1 MIIFN
6 PSSSRRVAIS
16 LYNNENFYLKNFD
29 YIPFLNVYRKTIPS
43 NTVKKFTPSLDFFNS
58 DLQVALKLAAVTLEN
73 YNFGLI
79 KSLKINDIK
88 FFEPVETYT
97 WSKFITSP
105 QNNVLKTEGNLSLSV
120 ILPYDAESP
129 NSKFL
134 QQIWR
139 LGVYWFVPFFLS
151 TDVYPQNIGGP
162 LFVKKF
168 SISASD
174 SVSIDL
180 SFVGGTAYNLENNFY
195 QNKNWIDFKNYYS
208 LDEIATTGVGFTA
221 PELGINST
229 YSEFRSVFRVAK
241 NYDCLIIIES
251 FSFKKSSNSNIPAEF
266 IGVSTFYEQYSSPAQ
281 TIVFQGNN
289 IYNMTLDID
298 NDLELKYTANDGVT
312 KNILNGARYISLKKR
327 SVTGTIEF
335 IASQNLQNCFGVGVN
350 KSLVLYFGGPFYFP
364 MKNVTFQVFSL
375 DVSADADSYIHKV
388 GFTALLQESIY
399 SEYYNQNEFDIHL
412 NGLFGPPRGEIYVQS
427 QDTATNNNTRS

>member
-16 LYNNENFYLKNFD
+16 LYNKENFYRENFE
-29 YIPFLNVYRKTIPS
+29 YIPFLNVYRATIPA
-43 NTVKKFTPSLDFFNS
+43 NTVKKFTPSLDFFNTS
-58 DLQVALKLAAVTLEN
+58 LQGDLKQAAETLEN

-120 ILPYDAESP
+120 ILPYDADSP

-180 SFVGGTAYNLENNFY
+180 SFVGGTAYNLVNNFY

-208 LDEIATTGVGFTA
+208 LDE
-221 PELGINST
+221 LGIGTNTT

-241 NYDCLIIIES
+241 NYDCLIILKS
-251 FSFKKSSNSNIPAEF
+251 LPFKKSSNSNTPSQVVGAT
-266 IGVSTFYEQYSSPAQ
+266 TFYESYNPQAQ
-281 TIVFQGNN
+281 SVVVQGNN

-298 NDLELKYTANDGVT
+298 SDLELKYTANDGVT
-312 KNILNGARYISLKKR
+312 KNIINGARYISLKKR
-327 SVTGTIEF
+327 SVSGTIEF
-335 IASQNLQNCFGVGVN
+335 IASQNLQKYFGVGVN
-350 KSLVLYFGGPFYFP
+350 QSLVLYFGGPFYFP
-364 MKNVTFQVFSL
+364 MKNFSFQVFGL
-375 DVSADADSYIHKV
+375 EVSADADSYIHKV

-399 SEYYNQNEFDIHL
+399 PDYYNQNEFDIHL
-412 NGLFGPPRGEIYVQS
+412 DGLIGDPTGEIYVKP
-427 QDTATNNNTRS
+427 QDTINNNYTQL